1 MTAAPKKSLALSPP
15 PAPQTIG
22 GGSSFPGVPTI
33 AAPPSSPR
41 LKDKVCIIT
50 GCNSA
55 LGIGRASA
63 YEFASAGAKAL
74 ILSDFDTTNLDNWKQ
89 DIEKLYPGTQVE
101 VKKVDAGNEE
111 DVKAVVKLAVDKWGR
126 LDVFFAN
133 AGIGGTMERV
143 YEVGKKQGKSEEEF
157 MRTMKVNALRL
168 VPLFSCT
175 ASGTFE
181 LNISTSVFLA
191 TKHAANAMLQ
201 NKPNPSGS
209 IINTASVAGLRSN
222 AGPTDYSASKAA
234 VISITQT
241 SAYQL
246 AGTSIRCNAIC
257 PGIIETGMTAQ
268 MYKAARARGSEGKIG
283 QLNPLMR
290 GAVADEVARVAL
302 FLATNESSY
311 VNGQAWAVDG
321 GLSAGLPFVPGKL
334 A

>member
-1 MTAAPKKSLALSPP
+1 MTAAPKKTLALSPP
-15 PAPQTIG
+15 PTPQTIG
-22 GGSSFPGVPTI
+22 GDSTFPGVPTI

-41 LKDKVCIIT
+41 LKDKICIIT

-74 ILSDFDTTNLDNWKQ
+74 ILSDFDISNLSNWKQ
-89 DIEKLYPGTQVE
+89 DIEKLYPGTQV
-101 VKKVDAGNEE
+101 VVQKVDAGDEE

-133 AGIGGTMERV
+133 AGVGGTMERV
-143 YEVGKKQGKSEEEF
+143 YEVGKKEGKSEEEF
-157 MRTMKVNALRL
+157 MRTMKVNAL
-168 VPLFSCT
+168 
-175 ASGTFE
+175 
-181 LNISTSVFLA
+181 SVFLA
-191 TKHAANAMLQ
+191 TKHAANAMMQ
-201 NKPNPSGS
+201 NKPSPNGS

>member
-1 MTAAPKKSLALSPP
+1 MP
-15 PAPQTIG
+15 
-22 GGSSFPGVPTI
+22 
-33 AAPPSSPR
+33 
-41 LKDKVCIIT
+41 
-50 GCNSA
+50 N
-55 LGIGRASA
+55 
-63 YEFASAGAKAL
+63 
-74 ILSDFDTTNLDNWKQ
+74 
-89 DIEKLYPGTQVE
+89 
-101 VKKVDAGNEE
+101 
-111 DVKAVVKLAVDKWGR
+111 
-126 LDVFFAN
+126 
-133 AGIGGTMERV
+133 
-143 YEVGKKQGKSEEEF
+143 
-157 MRTMKVNALRL
+157 
-168 VPLFSCT
+168 
-175 ASGTFE
+175 
-181 LNISTSVFLA
+181 SVFLA
-191 TKHAANAMLQ
+191 TKHAANAMMQ
-201 NKPNPSGS
+201 NKPSPSGS

-257 PGIIETGMTAQ
+257 PGIIETGMTAEI
-268 MYKAARARGSEGKIG
+268 YKAARARGSVGKLG